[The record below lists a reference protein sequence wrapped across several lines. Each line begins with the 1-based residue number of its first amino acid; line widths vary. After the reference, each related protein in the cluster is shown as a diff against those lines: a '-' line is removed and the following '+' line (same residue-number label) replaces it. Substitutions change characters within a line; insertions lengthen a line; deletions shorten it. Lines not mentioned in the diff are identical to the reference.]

1 MVVICCVKTQ
11 ETTSGNF
18 EIYYKV
24 LDEGWERGREKKVGE
39 DQVGSLRVGKA
50 IIWER
55 KKKKCDQ
62 CFTLA
67 TVAEKMV
74 SYSNKE
80 LL

>member
-1 MVVICCVKTQ
+1 MRMVVICCVKTQ

-24 LDEGWERGREKKVGE
+24 LDEGWERGREKMVGE

-55 KKKKCDQ
+55 KKKKMWLV
-62 CFTLA
+62 F
-67 TVAEKMV
+67 
-74 SYSNKE
+74 YPSNSGRENGE
-80 LL
+80 L